1 MATLADLFE
10 TYIDEAVRQAVLY
23 HGTGPD
29 EAEKILHDDI
39 INASTTHYM
48 TPLMVTKG
56 VNKRINI
63 GARKKEL
70 NQFDNASG
78 VSLTRDPR
86 FARIWTSGEGVV
98 FFLDAEKLKRKF
110 RIIPFDYFRNRKE
123 SEEFVI
129 GPIAPVSSYI
139 VAIEMS
145 EDTARGL
152 EDDNS
157 LYEEGSGPYSRLLSH
172 PLLRVNGK
180 IWHGMTG
187 KIIKPKS

>member
-29 EAEKILHDDI
+29 EAEKILYDDI

-48 TPLMVTKG
+48 TPLVVTKG
-56 VNKRINI
+56 INKRMNV
-63 GARKKEL
+63 GGRKKEL
-70 NQFDNASG
+70 NQFGNAEG
-78 VSLTRDPR
+78 VSLTRDPF
-86 FARIWTSGEGVV
+86 FARRWTSGEGIV
-98 FFLDAEKLKRKF
+98 FVLDAEKLKRKF
-110 RIIPFDYFRNRKE
+110 RIVPFDYYRNRSE

-129 GPIAPVSSYI
+129 GPIVPISEYI
-139 VAIEMS
+139 VSIEMS

-187 KIIKPKS
+187 KIVKPKS